1 MGHGEL
7 GQLLGT
13 VQGGGVEEQSVAGR
27 ERIGLVG
34 VAIEHASR

>member
-1 MGHGEL
+1 MGPGEL

-13 VQGGGVEEQSVAGR
+13 MQGGGVEERSVAGR
-27 ERIGLVG
+27 KRIGLVG